1 MVMQNIG
8 NHSSLSQFSNEGC
21 LLCFLPPS
29 FERAL
34 HLCFFPRCAAGGLF
48 GKSQSTL
55 WKSEASSTL
64 LSMVL
69 VLLDAQNRSPEVRKV
84 KDVVLIYRQLKPRRL
99 QRVFFF
105 RKLLTAPPPKGFTV
119 FVQAYK
125 TRGHKRAFQD
135 ESWYT
140 ITVLFTAS

>member
-69 VLLDAQNRSPEVRKV
+69 VLLDAQNQSPEVSKV
-84 KDVVLIYRQLKPRRL
+84 KDVLIYRQLKPRCL
-99 QRVFFF
+99 QRGFFC
-105 RKLLTAPPPKGFTV
+105 KLLTAPPPKGFTA

-135 ESWYT
+135 EYWCT

>member
-105 RKLLTAPPPKGFTV
+105 PQVAHSSTPKRLYSLCASLQNKRT
-119 FVQAYK
+119 QASIP
-125 TRGHKRAFQD
+125 G
-135 ESWYT
+135 W
-140 ITVLFTAS
+140 VLIYNYSIVYC